1 MNRISLVNKKLD
13 TSTYDIKVEYTK
25 AINTFDIYKLNI
37 DTLNN
42 NDLYLV
48 LDIDNEKLNVNFNI
62 NHDTNLYIYIK
73 GSKAK
78 IKFNYNIISSL
89 NILKYNAID
98 SINEMIEVNLNK
110 ENSNINYIFKSIGR
124 VKENYDYVIHHNKLH
139 TISNITNNCVNKE
152 GTINIQT
159 SGYIKKDITGCIC
172 NQNNRIINLCNN
184 KCEIRPNLYI
194 DTDDVDANHSAL
206 IGRFNQDEMFY
217 LNSRG
222 INEVDA
228 SNLLIKGFLLSN
240 VNNEEIESIIK
251 EDIDNNWR

>member
-1 MNRISLVNKKLD
+1 MV
-13 TSTYDIKVEYTK
+13 
-25 AINTFDIYKLNI
+25 
-37 DTLNN
+37 
-42 NDLYLV
+42 
-48 LDIDNEKLNVNFNI
+48 
-62 NHDTNLYIYIK
+62 
-73 GSKAK
+73 
-78 IKFNYNIISSL
+78 
-89 NILKYNAID
+89 
-98 SINEMIEVNLNK
+98 EVNLNK
-110 ENSNINYIFKSIGR
+110 ENSNINYIFKSIGT
-124 VKENYDYVIHHNKLH
+124 VKENYDYVINHNKLY

-152 GTINIQT
+152 GSINIQI
-159 SGYIKKDITGCIC
+159 SGYVKKDIKGCIC

-206 IGRFNQDEMFY
+206 IGRFSNDEIFY

-240 VNNEEIESIIK
+240 ISNEELENIIK